1 MTKKELQIEREKGYK
16 TWFERW
22 YKRADV
28 ESQIKIN
35 NSKGYTELILTFSRK
50 DDPNIFHRVKG
61 DMFIDCLGEKL
72 PEFKI
77 TRKYYEEKSKLF
89 TNLIYDHGIKITIS
103 WGYIRI
109 ESAEE

>member
-1 MTKKELQIEREKGYK
+1 VNKKELQIEREKGYK

-22 YKRADV
+22 YKRAEV

-35 NSKGYTELILTFSRK
+35 NSKGYTGLIFKFSRK
-50 DDPNIFHRVKG
+50 YDSDIFQRVND
-61 DMFIDCLGEKL
+61 DMFIDCLKEKL
-72 PEFKI
+72 PEFEI
-77 TRKYYEEKSKLF
+77 TIKSYEKKSQI
-89 TNLIYDHGIKITIS
+89 TNLVFDRGIKVTIS